1 VSERGRCRAGVK
13 LTVNFKRLSFLSFL
27 TPKLFALC
35 HKLLQK
41 LREMVL
47 RTGRNMVSPPE
58 GEKYDKNNA
67 TKNRMKKKT
76 EKNIRKGTK

>member
-1 VSERGRCRAGVK
+1 
-13 LTVNFKRLSFLSFL
+13 
-27 TPKLFALC
+27 
-35 HKLLQK
+35 
-41 LREMVL
+41 
-47 RTGRNMVSPPE
+47 MVSPPE